1 MIRLEIGLKYLDGLP
16 CHCIWGTFLRNRGNQ
31 VKQLLW
37 LIRDCP
43 GSVALIP
50 LCARLP
56 VEHGCP
62 LRHWWTPSTFRK
74 VCQLVDTSTQ
84 TPTFCFWPTNPNIWW
99 NRGYTRITT
108 GYCAV
113 PIATKLGTASTGL
126 LLESAWPDPDPE
138 PPSSLQ
144 TPCITCSLRK

>member
-1 MIRLEIGLKYLDGLP
+1 MAFLVTVFEGL
-16 CHCIWGTFLRNRGNQ
+16 FLRNRGKQ
-31 VKQLLW
+31 VKQLW
-37 LIRDCP
+37 WAIWDCP
-43 GSVALIP
+43 GSVAQIL
-50 LCARLP
+50 LYARLP

-62 LRHWWTPSTFRK
+62 LHHWWTPSTFRK

-84 TPTFCFWPTNPNIWW
+84 TPTFCFRPTNRNIWW
-99 NRGYTRITT
+99 NRGYSRITT

-113 PIATKLGTASTGL
+113 PIATKLHVCTASTGL

-144 TPCITCSLRK
+144 TSCITCSLRK